1 MLKMLGRY
9 QKGKTIFKVI
19 KMFHGEYVV
28 QVLGSEQTQRIKAD
42 VVEKMLETGE
52 IKLVE

>member
-9 QKGKTIFKVI
+9 QKGNTIFKVI
-19 KMFHGEYVV
+19 KMFHGGYVI
-28 QVLGSEQTQRIKAD
+28 QVLGSGQTQRINAD
-42 VVEKMLETGE
+42 MVEEMLKKGE